1 MKPYILIEWNDTKTE
16 AKGWVCVFN
25 FVKGYSGGGI
35 RMHPTVN
42 REEVIRLA
50 EAMAYKRSACEN
62 TWQGG
67 AKAGIAYDYK
77 ASDAYDVL
85 KRFIIAMR
93 PYIDIGLS
101 MGSDLGTKYEDV
113 YQIFDELGMGRPQSK
128 SMKANPIIVKGQENI
143 RTLLKAEH
151 DGFLL
156 NDVTTGYGVAFSMDE
171 GWKQMGGRP
180 EGTSVVVQG
189 FGCVGLSCTSKLH
202 KLGYKIVGIAD
213 ANCFVY
219 CPDGL
224 DVDNLVSNVKPR
236 GEMDQSKFDPSWQVM
251 PNSAWLDV
259 SCDIL
264 VPVALEDVINGNN
277 ADKVKA
283 KLICEGAN
291 IPVAASADPILFE
304 KGIQIVPDFIA
315 NLGAVRFFYT
325 ITFGVIA
332 ATPDSVVDDIE
343 QICRKNVG
351 KLFER
356 SKATGRFQREIAM
369 EIFEPTTQ
377 DDPEF

>member
-1 MKPYILIEWNDTKTE
+1 MKPYVLIEWNDTKTD
-16 AKGWVCVFN
+16 AKGWLCVFN

-35 RMHPTVN
+35 RMHPTVT

-77 ASDAYDVL
+77 ASNAYDVL

-143 RTLLKAEH
+143 RTLLKAEY

-156 NDVTTGYGVAFSMDE
+156 NDLTTGYGVAFSADE
-171 GWKQMGGRP
+171 GWKQMGGTP
-180 EGTSVVVQG
+180 EGTSVIIQG
-189 FGCVGLSCTSKLH
+189 FGCVGLSCTSKLYD
-202 KLGYKIVGIAD
+202 LGYKIVGIAD

-219 CPDGL
+219 CSDGL
-224 DVDNLVSNVKPR
+224 DVKNLVKNVKLR
-236 GEMDQSKFDPSWQVM
+236 GEMDQSKFDPSWKIM
-251 PNSAWLDV
+251 PNTAWLDV
-259 SCDIL
+259 PCDML

-277 ADKVKA
+277 ADKVNA

-291 IPVAASADPILFE
+291 IPVAASADPTLH
-304 KGIQIVPDFIA
+304 KRGIQIVPDFIS

-325 ITFGVIA
+325 ITFGVIE
-332 ATPDSVVDDIE
+332 ATAKSVVDDIE
-343 QICRKNVG
+343 MLCRKNVA

-356 SKATGRFQREIAM
+356 SRATGRFQRDIAL

-377 DDPEF
+377 DEPEF